1 MFDFLEWY
9 FPWSRID
16 GVLKLQLVLWFVS
29 VAAAILI
36 YLWTIVLGKPW
47 LILPVASDADEDGD
61 KHPTPQQSSS

>member
-16 GVLKLQLVLWFVS
+16 GGLKLELVLWFAS

-36 YLWTIVLGKPW
+36 YLRTIVLGKPW
-47 LILPVASDADEDGD
+47 LILPVASDVDEDGD
-61 KHPTPQQSSS
+61 QHPTSQRGSS